1 MKTAMAGREVYYSE
15 STYAIEVILTGEFN
29 INHDHPGIG
38 HLTKGTLRLQTVPR
52 TEKVKGTD

>member
-1 MKTAMAGREVYYSE
+1 MAGREVYYSE